1 VKFEVPLQ
9 QATFRRRYKRFLVDA
24 EVDGAPVV
32 AHSTN
37 TGTLRGCLRD
47 GASALLAYTAK
58 PGRKLDWTF
67 RAIKVG
73 RVWVGVDTSMAV
85 PLVEEA
91 LDAGVLDDLRPFDRS
106 TREVKYGAEGKSRI
120 DLLLSSGGTRLP
132 LANKRARP
140 AYEGDRRVY
149 VEVKSTTLVEQ
160 RGGQRVGMFPDAVT
174 TRGLK
179 HLHELIGE
187 VRNGHR
193 AAMVYVVQ
201 RPDAD
206 VFAPAAHID
215 PAYAEGLAE
224 ALACG
229 VEAFALRCRLKK
241 TGIDV
246 VERVPIDAALR

>member
-1 VKFEVPLQ
+1 MKFEPPLQ
-9 QATFRRRYKRFLVDA
+9 QVIFRRRYKRFLVDA
-24 EVDGAPVV
+24 ELDGAPVV

-91 LDAGVLDDLRPFDRS
+91 LDAGMLDELRPFERS
-106 TREVKYGAEGKSRI
+106 TREVKYGSEGKSRI
-120 DLLLSSGGTRLP
+120 DLLLSSGGELLP

-140 AYEGDRRVY
+140 TYEGDRRIY
-149 VEVKSTTLVEQ
+149 VEVKSTTLVEE
-160 RGGQRVGMFPDAVT
+160 RDGTRVAMFPDAVT

-201 RPDAD
+201 RPDAEI
-206 VFAPAAHID
+206 FAPAAHVD
-215 PAYAEGLAE
+215 PVYAQALGE
-224 ALACG
+224 ALASG
-229 VEAFALRCRLKK
+229 VEAYALRCHLKESS
-241 TGIDV
+241 IDV
-246 VERVPIDAALR
+246 VERIPINAAFG